1 MPPTSPALL
10 KTFTTRPD
18 QTGCPATLIACGFKL
33 TRLRRL
39 RRHVLDSTTH
49 DLPHRIEWQLAGFVG
64 SPADMFTVTAAH
76 SRWSNAF
83 ARLGLPAVVPGTIER
98 ARFMFCTRDSLKS
111 GSPIVIQRFSSSGYG
126 IIRPATRPIPGAEN
140 ITPLENSLNL
150 GEIVSVPLASVALA
164 CGHDIIGFDP
174 NTQQARVLKNPS
186 ALAPL
191 KLLRAFLADESLI
204 RPNDLSPAAIL
215 CAALI
220 NAPRLVDYVKQ
231 APEISSLHAADPA
244 SRPSRA
250 ALLPTKGC
258 SQRVQDRVAQH
269 LGL

>member
-76 SRWSNAF
+76 SHWSNAF
-83 ARLGLPAVVPGTIER
+83 ARLGLLDGVPGTIER
-98 ARFMFCTRDSLKS
+98 ARFMFCTLNSLKS
-111 GSPIVIQRFSSSGYG
+111 GSPIVIQRFPGKGFG
-126 IIRPATRPIPGAEN
+126 IIRRATRPIPGAEN
-140 ITPLENSLNL
+140 ITPLESSLNL
-150 GEIVSVPLASVALA
+150 GEIVSVRLAAVALS
-164 CGHDIIGFDP
+164 CGHDIIGFDGS
-174 NTQQARVLKNPS
+174 TQQVRVVKNPA

-204 RPNDLSPAAIL
+204 RPNDNSTAAIL

-220 NAPRLVDYVKQ
+220 NAERLLDVVRQ
-231 APEISSLHAADPA
+231 APELSSLHQADPA
-244 SRPSRA
+244 AHASRA
-250 ALLPTKGC
+250 ALLPTKGS
-258 SQRVQDRVAQH
+258 SQLVQDRVAQH

>member
-18 QTGCPATLIACGFKL
+18 QTGCPATLIACGFKI
-33 TRLRRL
+33 TRMRRL

-76 SRWSNAF
+76 AIWSNTFDAITKQGSLHPIAR
-83 ARLGLPAVVPGTIER
+83 ARL
-98 ARFMFCTRDSLKS
+98 MFCTRDSLRS
-111 GSPIVIQRFSSSGYG
+111 SAPIVLLRGSDFSFV
-126 IIRPATRPIPGAEN
+126 RCATRPLPGAEN
-140 ITPLENSLNL
+140 ILPFSAANSF
-150 GEIVSVPLASVALA
+150 GELASPELAAAALA
-164 CGHDIIGFDP
+164 LGHELIGY
-174 NTQQARVLKNPS
+174 NGETQT
-186 ALAPL
+186 ALLRERPDAIAPI
-191 KLLRAFLADESLI
+191 KLLRAFLTDESLI
-204 RPNDLSPAAIL
+204 AKNDLSPAAIL

-231 APEISSLHAADPA
+231 APELSSLHAADPA

-250 ALLPTKGC
+250 ALLPTKGS
-258 SQRVQDRVAQH
+258 SQRAQDRVAQH